1 MTSDR
6 LPNPVRKRVSRQR
19 LINSSSALAL
29 SKRRKQDTPLGTSGL
44 HKRLRRKRR
53 KKQQSRGS
61 DADLAEELQNPIAAL
76 ISVPFISNFD
86 FGGGPDGKGFRY
98 RLNFQPVIPVS
109 ISENW
114 NLISRTIAPFISQ
127 RDMIGTSSQTGLG
140 DTTQSFF
147 FSPKE
152 PTKWGGI
159 TWGAAPPSC
168 FPALR
173 MTCLARKNGVSV
185 RPLWLS
191 SKPTDGRSGCSRT
204 ISGQSPAVITGT
216 M

>member
-1 MTSDR
+1 MALPGSTRDSGASD
-6 LPNPVRKRVSRQR
+6 
-19 LINSSSALAL
+19 A
-29 SKRRKQDTPLGTSGL
+29 
-44 HKRLRRKRR
+44 
-53 KKQQSRGS
+53 KQQSRGS
-61 DADLAEELQNPIAAL
+61 DAHLAEELQNPIAAL
-76 ISVPFISNFD
+76 ISAPFISNFD

-109 ISENW
+109 ISEDW

-159 TWGAAPPSC
+159 IWGAGPAFLLPSATDDLLGQEKWGIG
-168 FPALR
+168 PTA
-173 MTCLARKNGVSV
+173 V
-185 RPLWLS
+185 RRQANRR
-191 SKPTDGRSGCSRT
+191 DGRSGCSRT
-204 ISGQSPAVITGT
+204 ISGQSPAVTTG
-216 M
+216 MM